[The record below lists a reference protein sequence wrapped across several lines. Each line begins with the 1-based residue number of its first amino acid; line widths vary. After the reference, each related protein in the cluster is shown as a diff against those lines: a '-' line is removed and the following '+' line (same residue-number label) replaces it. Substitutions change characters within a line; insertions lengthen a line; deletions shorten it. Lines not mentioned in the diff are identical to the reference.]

1 LKANVTVPDPNAPL
15 PAWLA
20 DARGFVLDMDG
31 VLYRGNTP
39 IAGVPEFLASL
50 RAAGIACTMATNN
63 ATMTATQYVT
73 KLAGMGITVDESVI
87 VTSSKA
93 TRTYLQATYPRGTTI
108 YVVGMT
114 ALQEAIFGDGYFTPA
129 EREAQVVVS
138 GADFELTYNQL
149 KIACLAIRAGA
160 DYVATNADVTFPSEE
175 GLVPGSGAI
184 VAALSAST
192 SVDPLVVGKPS
203 PVMIEACLEL
213 MGVDTSAAVM
223 LGDRLDTDI
232 LAGQRAGARTVMVLT
247 GVSTVAEAQATGIV
261 PDVIVPTLAPLTA
274 FYASHAAA
282 RR

>member
-1 LKANVTVPDPNAPL
+1 VPDPAAPL

-20 DARGFVLDMDG
+20 DARGFILDMDG
-31 VLYRGNTP
+31 VLYRGDTP
-39 IAGVPEFLASL
+39 IEGVPEFLASL
-50 RAAGIACTMATNN
+50 SAAGIACTMATNN
-63 ATMTATQYVT
+63 ATMSAAQYVA
-73 KLAGMGITVDESVI
+73 KLAGMGITVAESVI

-93 TRTYLQATYPRGTTI
+93 TRTYLQATYPRGTTLF
-108 YVVGMT
+108 VVGMA
-114 ALQEAIFGDGYFTPA
+114 ALKEALFGDGYFTPA
-129 EREAQVVVS
+129 GRDAQVVVS
-138 GADFELTYNQL
+138 GADFELTYDAL

-160 DYVATNADVTFPSEE
+160 DYVATNADVTFPSED

-192 SVDPLVVGKPS
+192 SVEPLVVGKPS

-213 MGVDTSAAVM
+213 MGVDKAAAVM

-232 LAGQRAGARTVMVLT
+232 LAGQRAGVRTVMVLT

-274 FYASHAAA
+274 FYESRVAAP
-282 RR
+282 R